1 MSRLNYNQ
9 LAAEVHAN
17 SVKHGWWEN
26 QPSIEHFLTLVVCEL
41 AEAVEADRKGIK
53 ADIALFERR
62 IQEKPSEHEAATYEQ
77 RYAYWFEAY
86 IKDSVG
92 DELADAAIRLLDI
105 AGAYNWSFNK
115 PIVGGYSCIV
125 SVQNSFTE
133 NIGGIMASVCN
144 RALASYDRVIYSFLL
159 IGLYAKLI
167 GIDLEWHIKHKMQYN
182 ANRPYKH
189 GKAY

>member
-77 RYAYWFEAY
+77 RYAYWFEAH

-92 DELADAAIRLLDI
+92 DELADAVIRLLDI
-105 AGAYNWSFNK
+105 AGAYNYNFSK
-115 PIVGGYSCIV
+115 PFAGYVALISPA
-125 SVQNSFTE
+125 NSFTE
-133 NIGGIMASVCN
+133 NIGSIMECVLCHTLTTYN
-144 RALASYDRVIYSFLL
+144 RVACSFVQIEWLA
-159 IGLYAKLI
+159 AQM
-167 GIDLEWHIKHKMQYN
+167 GIDLAWHIKHKMQYN